1 MVAATAERI
10 RTVDIHRRRVNIRGA
25 EAPEPSLPVTRLFIT
40 LSRGRIYV
48 QVLGSVGTF
57 LVLVLQLL
65 LFFLLQVGMMVG
77 ITGGIGLLGG
87 VLSVPVLSVLPD
99 VRRFLVLASG
109 GRPDDGTSSWRVVLR
124 PRYLLL
130 SFAFGVVYGF
140 TFVVLL
146 VPLVR
151 LGLFPGRGE
160 PTLSVALVPAVF
172 VLAST
177 LFAYGV
183 HRYSSAWTGTV
194 SRRSVLAQW
203 LVFLSAVITVGTGIA
218 YAYTLA

>member
-1 MVAATAERI
+1 MALLAI
-10 RTVDIHRRRVNIRGA
+10 I
-25 EAPEPSLPVTRLFIT
+25 
-40 LSRGRIYV
+40 
-48 QVLGSVGTF
+48 
-57 LVLVLQLL
+57 LQLL
-65 LFFLLQVGMMVG
+65 LFFMLQIGIMVG

-87 VLSVPVLSVLPD
+87 VLSVPMLSVLPD

-109 GRPDDGTSSWRVVLR
+109 GRPDDGTPSWRVILR

-130 SFAFGVVYGF
+130 SFAFGIVYGF
-140 TFVVLL
+140 AFVVLL
-146 VPLVR
+146 VPLIR

-183 HRYSSAWTGTV
+183 HRFSSAWTGTA
-194 SRRSVLAQW
+194 SSRSVLAQW
-203 LVFLSAVITVGTGIA
+203 MVFLSVVVTAGTGIT